1 MKNNIYACLEIGSS
15 EARILVGNIRENRI
29 YILSTHR
36 VETEGLEN
44 GHVAQLGPLVQKLK
58 SLKVYVESDL
68 NQPLQTVTLSI
79 PSVDVNME
87 SLQVQLDLDSDE
99 AIGSEQ
105 IKKLFRQAMSR
116 PAPIETV
123 SVNLLPRLFKVDDQE
138 ATSNPL
144 GQKGRLLTMEASRAV
159 APSMLV
165 YELINAVE
173 LAGFRVGD
181 IMAGSTAEVLYS
193 LGLVE
198 PGKQVCHINIG
209 KFSTTISI
217 ADGGKI
223 YSTKSLSVG
232 GQDATEDIS
241 EALHVDEKTANRLKH
256 HFGSLQSRAN
266 PQEFIYVNES
276 ETGFSCITRGMLEN
290 VLIGRY
296 EMILKV
302 VKQYLTEN
310 AIKTGNMDYVL
321 SGGASEIG
329 GFVEFAQQFFG
340 ANVVLQRPSMLGIRQ
355 TKYARLVG
363 MAILA
368 HELALLTGQ
377 KAQIIDFAQYANAK
391 EAVVPDKVGR
401 PEQEM
406 SKTFMDHKLENS
418 GVLVRLFDKMFDEKA
433 E

>member
-1 MKNNIYACLEIGSS
+1 VKNNIYACLEIGSS
-15 EARILVGNIRENRI
+15 EARILVCNIRENRV
-29 YILSTHR
+29 YVLSQQG

-44 GHVAQLGPLVQKLK
+44 GHVAQLNPLVQKLK
-58 SLKVYVESDL
+58 ALKVHVESDL

-79 PSVDVNME
+79 PSVDVTME
-87 SLQVQLDLDSDE
+87 NLQLELDLDPDE
-99 AIGSEQ
+99 AIGPEQ

-123 SVNLLPRLFKVDDQE
+123 SVNLIPRLFKVDE
-138 ATSNPL
+138 AEVTSNPT
-144 GQKGRLLTMEASRAV
+144 GQKGKLLMMEAQRAV
-159 APSMLV
+159 APAMLV

-181 IMAGSTAEVLYS
+181 IMVGSTAEVVYS

-198 PGKQVCHINIG
+198 PGKNSCHVNIG

-217 ADGGKI
+217 AHGGKI
-223 YSTKSLSVG
+223 HSTKSLSVG

-241 EALHVDEKTANRLKH
+241 EVLYVDELTANKLKH
-256 HFGSLQSRAN
+256 HFGSVQSRSN
-266 PQEFIYVNES
+266 PQEFIYVNEL

-302 VKQYLTEN
+302 VKQYLNEN
-310 AIKTGNMDYVL
+310 ALKTHDMAYVL
-321 SGGASEIG
+321 TGGASE
-329 GFVEFAQQFFG
+329 VEGLVDFAQQFFG
-340 ANVVLQRPSMLGIRQ
+340 EKVSLQRPAMLGIRQ
-355 TKYARLVG
+355 AKYAKLVG

-377 KAQIIDFAQYANAK
+377 KAEIIDFSQYANTK
-391 EAVVPDKVGR
+391 GTTVSEMQSRPPQDK
-401 PEQEM
+401 
-406 SKTFMDHKLENS
+406 SFMDHKLENS
-418 GVLVRLFDKMFDEKA
+418 GVLVRLFDMIFDEKA
-433 E
+433 Q